1 MSLQRRLTLYFVL
14 IVMLPLIAAAFGVQQ
29 VVGAE
34 LERRAVSALQ
44 PVLDA
49 AVTGY
54 NGEVEDLE
62 PELRSSIGSPRLARL
77 LVADDRPGLEGH
89 LASLVARAEALDV
102 IVLTT
107 PDGDVLATAMR
118 PPRFLNGF
126 DVPTPIEI
134 ARSAEPKG
142 EGFVRTE
149 PTDVRIAGR
158 GVVAT
163 AIGATWI
170 DGRILAQPVREDV
183 DLSLLR
189 AETVIAS
196 TLPLDRVTSIDV
208 DMGDRFETQLGGA
221 SIAEVRD
228 LGGGEMRLVAST
240 PSGPLT
246 DVSRRLLLP
255 MLGVLALALF
265 ATSALALVLARHLT
279 QPLEEL
285 SAGALA
291 IAEGRFDHQIPV
303 RSRDEVG
310 QLAIA
315 FNEMRDRLASSYSQ
329 LSSSR
334 DQLQRAVRRVGET
347 LRSTHDMNQ
356 MLGSILNTA
365 ADAVDADA
373 AVLWRFTPSR
383 DGLQASLAVGLD
395 GHAKGTVPVGHGIV
409 GFVAERAQPVFL
421 PSQGGPRPA
430 RGEPP
435 FPATIAVPIYSEDRI
450 AAVLAAYRNDES
462 RPFGPE
468 DLETV
473 VFLAEQGGVAI
484 ENVLLHEEA
493 QRLSL
498 TDGLTGTW
506 NRRYFQMQFRQILAT
521 ATRFDRHFSVLMLDL
536 DHFKVLNDTY
546 GHQRG
551 DAVLVEFARR
561 VKETLREVDTF
572 ARYGGEE
579 FIVLLPETDEVGA
592 RTTGEKIREEIR
604 SQPFG
609 ALGEEPVP
617 VTVSI
622 GVASY
627 PRHGERFDVLV
638 ESADK
643 ALYAAKQAGRDRV
656 VIADPPQPNL
666 HVAK

>member
-1 MSLQRRLTLYFVL
+1 Q
-14 IVMLPLIAAAFGVQQ
+14 
-29 VVGAE
+29 
-34 LERRAVSALQ
+34 
-44 PVLDA
+44 
-49 AVTGY
+49 
-54 NGEVEDLE
+54 
-62 PELRSSIGSPRLARL
+62 
-77 LVADDRPGLEGH
+77 
-89 LASLVARAEALDV
+89 VARSDALDV
-102 IVLTT
+102 IVLTA
-107 PDGDVLATAMR
+107 PDNAVLGTAMR
-118 PPRFLNGF
+118 RPRFLPGF
-126 DVPTPIEI
+126 DAPRAMEI
-134 ARSAEPKG
+134 ATSPDLKG

-149 PTDVRIAGR
+149 PTPVRITGE

-163 AIGATWI
+163 AVGATWI
-170 DGRILAQPVREDV
+170 DGRILDQPVQQGI
-183 DLSLLR
+183 DLSI
-189 AETVIAS
+189 ANGDTIVAS
-196 TLPLDRVTSIDV
+196 TLDLERARSVDV
-208 DMGDRFETQLGGA
+208 QPEGRFEVELNGGSIAEGQQLGGG
-221 SIAEVRD
+221 
-228 LGGGEMRLVAST
+228 LRLLAST

-246 DVSRRLLLP
+246 DVSRRLLFP

-265 ATSALALVLARHLT
+265 ATSALALLLARHLT

-373 AVLWRFTPSR
+373 AVLWRFTPTR
-383 DGLQASLAVGLD
+383 DGLQASLAVGLN

-421 PSQGGPRPA
+421 PSQGGPRAA

-521 ATRFDRHFSVLMLDL
+521 ATRFDRAFSVLMLDL

-627 PRHGERFDVLV
+627 PRHGDRFDILV

-656 VIADPPQPNL
+656 MVADPPPPNL

>member
-14 IVMLPLIAAAFGVQQ
+14 IVMLPLVAAAFGVQQ

-44 PVLDA
+44 PALDG
-49 AVTGY
+49 AVSVY
-54 NGEVEDLE
+54 NTRIEIFE
-62 PELRSSIGSPRLARL
+62 PELRSTIGSPRLAAL
-77 LVADDRPGLEGH
+77 LVDDDRAALENY
-89 LASLVARAEALDV
+89 LATLVAGADALDV
-102 IVLTT
+102 IVLTR
-107 PDGDVLATAMR
+107 PDGSVLGTAMR
-118 PPRFLNGF
+118 EPRFLAGF
-126 DVPTPIEI
+126 DAPTPLDI
-134 ARSAEPKG
+134 ATSPERKG
-142 EGFVRTE
+142 EGFVRTA
-149 PTDVRIAGR
+149 PTPIRIAGR
-158 GVVAT
+158 GAVAT
-163 AIGATWI
+163 AVGATWI
-170 DGRILAQPVREDV
+170 DARVLDAPGQEIELSLAQG
-183 DLSLLR
+183 
-189 AETVIAS
+189 ETVIAS
-196 TLPLDRVTSIDV
+196 TLELDRVTRVDID
-208 DMGDRFETQLGGA
+208 GNGAFEAELGGA
-221 SIAEVRD
+221 SFAQARD
-228 LGGGEMRLVAST
+228 LRGGDMQLIAST

-265 ATSALALVLARHLT
+265 ATSALALLLARHLT

-315 FNEMRDRLASSYSQ
+315 FNEMRDRLATSYTQ

-373 AVLWRFTPSR
+373 AVLWRFTPTR

-450 AAVLAAYRNDES
+450 AAVLAAYRNDEA

-592 RTTGEKIREEIR
+592 QTTGEKIREEIR

-609 ALGEEPVP
+609 AIGEDPVP

-627 PRHGERFDVLV
+627 PTHGDRFDVLV
-638 ESADK
+638 EAADK

-656 VIADPPQPNL
+656 VIAGPPQPNL

>member
-1 MSLQRRLTLYFVL
+1 
-14 IVMLPLIAAAFGVQQ
+14 
-29 VVGAE
+29 AE
-34 LERRAVSALQ
+34 LERRAVSALD
-44 PVLDA
+44 PALDA
-49 AVTGY
+49 GVTVY
-54 NGEVEDLE
+54 NGRIEVLT
-62 PELRSSIGSPRLARL
+62 PELRSSIGSPALAEL
-77 LVADDRPGLEGH
+77 LVADDRAALERH
-89 LASLVARAEALDV
+89 LRSRVERADVLDV
-102 IVLTT
+102 IVLMS
-107 PDGDVLATAMR
+107 PDGGVLGSAKRA
-118 PPRFLNGF
+118 PRFLDGF
-126 DVPTPIEI
+126 VAPEPVQI
-134 ARSAEPKG
+134 ARSKG
-142 EGFVRTE
+142 EKGDGFVRTG
-149 PTDVRIAGR
+149 PIPVRIAGE

-163 AIGATWI
+163 AVGATWI
-170 DGRILAQPVREDV
+170 DSEILEQPVQQEI
-183 DLSLLR
+183 DLSL
-189 AETVIAS
+189 AHGDTIVAS
-196 TLPLDRVTSIDV
+196 TLDIDRATSV
-208 DMGDRFETQLGGA
+208 DIESDDRFEAALGDGGA
-221 SIAEVRD
+221 IGESRP
-228 LGGGEMRLVAST
+228 LGGGMRLVAST

-265 ATSALALVLARHLT
+265 ATSGLALLLARHLT

-315 FNEMRDRLASSYSQ
+315 FNEMRDRLASSYTQ

-373 AVLWRFTPSR
+373 AVLWRFTPTR

-435 FPATIAVPIYSEDRI
+435 FAATIAVPIYSEDRI
-450 AAVLAAYRNDES
+450 AAVLAAYRHDEK

-506 NRRYFQMQFRQILAT
+506 NRRYFQMQFRQVLAT
-521 ATRFDRHFSVLMLDL
+521 ATRFDRTFSVLMLDL

-551 DAVLVEFARR
+551 DAVLVEFAQR

-592 RTTGEKIREEIR
+592 HTTGEKIREEIR

-627 PRHGERFDVLV
+627 PRHGDRFDQLV

-643 ALYAAKQAGRDRV
+643 ALYAAKQGGRDRV
-656 VIADPPQPNL
+656 MVAEPPPPNL